1 MITTNKMRIEINEYI
16 VIDSEICHGKPTFK
30 GTRVMVSTIL
40 EMLEAGAPIEEIID
54 AYPSITPQ
62 HVKASLK
69 FAAKVTEKNLLP
81 I

>member
-1 MITTNKMRIEINEYI
+1 MNDYI
-16 VIDSEICHGKPTFK
+16 VIDSNICHGKPTFN
-30 GTRVMVSTIL
+30 GTRIMVSIIL

-54 AYPSITPQ
+54 VYPKLTPQ
-62 HVKASLK
+62 HVKEALK